1 MPNLFQ
7 KMLNSLEKTRTQLR
21 SGLDSILSK
30 FVSVDEELF
39 EELEEMLILSDV
51 GAVTSAVIMDRLRA
65 RVKEERVTK
74 AADVKGLLIDVIAQI
89 LGGSQPEDLVPGP
102 AAVLVI
108 GVNGAGKTT
117 SIGKLANLYRIR
129 GKKVI
134 VAAADTFRAAAIDQL
149 AVWCERCG
157 VDMIRHQ
164 ENSDPGAVVF
174 DAVAAAKSR
183 RADVLICDTAG
194 RLQNKKNMMEEL
206 KKLFR
211 ILFTQFPEAQ
221 REVYLVVDATTG
233 QNGLNQAKVFKE
245 AAEVNGIILTKLD
258 GTAKGG
264 IVIAIQNELGIPVKY
279 ICTGEALDDIQPFDA
294 AAFANAMFMDADK

>member
-7 KMLNSLEKTRTQLR
+7 KMLNSLEKTRKQIR
-21 SGLDSILSK
+21 SGLDSVLSR
-30 FVSVDEELF
+30 FVTIDEELF

-51 GAVTSAVIMDRLRA
+51 GTVTSSIIMDRLRA
-65 RVKEERVTK
+65 RVKAERVTNV
-74 AADVKGLLIDVIAQI
+74 AEIRGLLIDEITEI
-89 LGGSQPEDLVPGP
+89 LGGPQMDSVLPDP
-102 AAVLVI
+102 AAILVI

-117 SIGKLANLYRIR
+117 SIGKLTNYFMGQ
-129 GKKVI
+129 GKKVV

-157 VDMIRHQ
+157 ADMIRHQ
-164 ENSDPGAVVF
+164 ENSDPGAVVY
-174 DAVAAAKSR
+174 DSVAAAKSR
-183 RADVLICDTAG
+183 NADILICDTAG
-194 RLQNKKNMMEEL
+194 RLQNKKNLMEEL
-206 KKLFR
+206 KKIFR
-211 ILFTQFPEAQ
+211 ILSAQFPEAH

-245 AAEVNGIILTKLD
+245 AAGVTGIILTKLD

-264 IVIAIQNELGIPVKY
+264 IVIAIRNELKIPVKY

-294 AAFANAMFMDADK
+294 GAFASAMFADG